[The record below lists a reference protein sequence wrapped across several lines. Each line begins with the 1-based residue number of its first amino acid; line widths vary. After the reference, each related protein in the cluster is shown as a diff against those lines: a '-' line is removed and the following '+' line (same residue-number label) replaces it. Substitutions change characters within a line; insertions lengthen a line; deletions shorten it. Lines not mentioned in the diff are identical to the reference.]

1 MKPTDAA
8 SWILLPGNARKG
20 WRALLDAQA
29 PIRDYTESCTHNRL
43 TGGDAEGDLCV
54 ITSGIARNYFFENR
68 DDMEISPPHLH
79 IGAYPAPAR
88 MVRELAGRGRK
99 ILVLEDGYPY
109 IERSLR
115 GMLHPDD
122 QILGKESGHLPA
134 DGELTPDLV
143 RAALGLPRRRGSV
156 IPGLSLPSRPPQL
169 CQGCPHRDTYAA
181 LKEALSSCE
190 RSVVTSDIGCYTLGA
205 LPPCSAIE
213 SCVCMGASVGM
224 AKGASDAGLSPAV
237 AVIGDSTFLHSGIT
251 PLIDAVASDSDMTLI
266 ILDNGTVAMTGMQ
279 PTALPSTRIES
290 LVMGLGV
297 PQEHCRVVEPHPR
310 RIHELAETIRE
321 EIAHP
326 GVSVII
332 SRRECVENARKNK
345 ARRR

>member
-1 MKPTDAA
+1 MKALDTR
-8 SWILLPGNARKG
+8 SWILLPSNARRG
-20 WRALLDAQA
+20 WRALLDRQ
-29 PIRDYTESCTHNRL
+29 PEIRDYAGNCAHNRL
-43 TGGDAEGDLCV
+43 TYGEADGGLGV
-54 ITSGIARNYFFENR
+54 ITAGIARNYFLENR
-68 DDMEISPPHLH
+68 DDLEIAPAHLH
-79 IGAYPAPAR
+79 IGAYPAPAG
-88 MVRELAGRGRK
+88 MVRALAERTRR
-99 ILVLEDGYPY
+99 ILVLEEGYPF

-122 QILGKESGHLPA
+122 DILGKESGHLPL

-143 RAALGLPRRRGSV
+143 RAALGLPLRIGTV
-156 IPGLSLPSRPPQL
+156 IPGLSLPARPPQL
-169 CQGCPHRDTYAA
+169 CQGCPHRDTYDA

-224 AKGASDAGLSPAV
+224 AKGASEAGLKPAV

-251 PLIDAVASDSDMTLI
+251 PLIDAVASNSDMTLI
-266 ILDNGTVAMTGMQ
+266 ILDNETVAMTGMQ
-279 PTALPSTRIES
+279 PTALPSARIES
-290 LVMGLGV
+290 LVVGLGV
-297 PQEHCRVVEPHPR
+297 PREHCRVLEPHPR
-310 RIHELAETIRE
+310 RIHEMAGVMRE

-332 SRRECVENARKNK
+332 SRRECVENARRRK